1 MIKAKTLRGKILQ
14 ILRENT
20 SGLDRDGI
28 VYVFYQYYHIKE
40 IDEALHYLKDKGY
53 IEEHHIQLA
62 PYRSYKIY
70 KITAKGIDILDAT
83 EQDKGIALPGE
94 AE

>member
-1 MIKAKTLRGKILQ
+1 MIKAKALRGKILK

-20 SGLDRDGI
+20 SGLDRDGL
-28 VYVFYQYYHIKE
+28 VYVFYQYYHVKE

-53 IEEHHIQLA
+53 IEEHLVQIA
-62 PYRSYKIY
+62 PYKTYKIC

-83 EQDKGIALPGE
+83 EQDKGIALPE
-94 AE
+94 ED